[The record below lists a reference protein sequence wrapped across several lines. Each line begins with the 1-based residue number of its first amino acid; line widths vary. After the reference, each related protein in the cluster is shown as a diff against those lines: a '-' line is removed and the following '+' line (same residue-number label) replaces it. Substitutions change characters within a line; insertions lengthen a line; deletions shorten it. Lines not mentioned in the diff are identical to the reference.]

1 MLGLRFPE
9 ISDNFF
15 HECYVVRDSAL
26 LKIFLNFGLVFV
38 YFSSNKFYSY
48 MYSFKC
54 MSFVSFQAFVLAC
67 SVWNNFLPFCVSTG
81 YFLISLLCPF
91 LFGERL

>member
-54 MSFVSFQAFVLAC
+54 MSFVSFQAL
-67 SVWNNFLPFCVSTG
+67 FLPVLYG
-81 YFLISLLCPF
+81 IISY
-91 LFGERL
+91 LFAFPPVIS